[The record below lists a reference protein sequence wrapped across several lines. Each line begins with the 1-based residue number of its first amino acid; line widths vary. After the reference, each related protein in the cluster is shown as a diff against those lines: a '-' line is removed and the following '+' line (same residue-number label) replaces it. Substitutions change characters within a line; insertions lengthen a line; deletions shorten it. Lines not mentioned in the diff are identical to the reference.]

1 MTTKPIPTDWPVAF
15 FDDDYL
21 KIYGPRLS
29 EERTRPEIEFLEQML
44 ELKPGARVCDL
55 ACGFGRHA
63 VAMAQRGYVV
73 TGFDFNANYLEIAAR
88 AAAAAQ
94 VTASWVQGDM
104 RAFQFDQPFDAIYSY
119 FTSFG
124 YYSDEENERVLANV
138 ARSLVPG
145 GRFLIDL
152 MNRDFIVTHPNQ
164 RTWVQRE
171 DGALLIEESSL
182 NLATSRVTSRQ
193 ILIEPGAGSRVTKEF
208 DARAYTCAELSALMR
223 RYGIEPLRV
232 LGGSDGSEYST
243 ESRRLVMVA
252 RRLG

>member
-1 MTTKPIPTDWPVAF
+1 
-15 FDDDYL
+15 
-21 KIYGPRLS
+21 
-29 EERTRPEIEFLEQML
+29 
-44 ELKPGARVCDL
+44 
-55 ACGFGRHA
+55 
-63 VAMAQRGYVV
+63 
-73 TGFDFNANYLEIAAR
+73 
-88 AAAAAQ
+88 
-94 VTASWVQGDM
+94 M

-182 NLATSRVTSRQ
+182 NLVTSRVTSRQ

-243 ESRRLVMVA
+243 ESRRLVVVA